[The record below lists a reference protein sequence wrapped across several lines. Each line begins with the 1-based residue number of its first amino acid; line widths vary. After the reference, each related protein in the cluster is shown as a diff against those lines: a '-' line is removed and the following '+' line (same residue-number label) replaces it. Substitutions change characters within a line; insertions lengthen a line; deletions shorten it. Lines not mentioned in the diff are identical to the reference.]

1 MNGSGSHPLQNSRGL
16 SAPTQD
22 TLCTGLGQTSQTRQ
36 HGSWTLARPWPGVTP
51 ARGWKRQYTGPSK
64 QAARCRLQSFWRF
77 LPSRQQVVG
86 ALHAMVQQRM
96 AIHAWA
102 IIIPVVLNQ
111 FFKSSAAGKARKP
124 KKKKRSTK
132 TNSENVTFF
141 VFQCPTIEGRGFATR
156 GNRKK
161 IACGPALTLGS
172 HNKKRLQPG
181 SDAWESKA
189 KCLRPGSDAWKSQK
203 KRLRPGSGACK
214 QSTACEQSGTNA
226 GVVPLNEWS
235 SPQMVLNKWSSVS
248 KFEIRLFS
256 CIFLVFSCFI
266 LLQFL
271 VLLHRMR
278 HVFFCISMYRFL
290 YFSCNICILWD
301 FVGCDFRFC
310 NSSLYFFFTFLY
322 FPCFILIRPVHP

>member
-1 MNGSGSHPLQNSRGL
+1 MGLDPTLSRTVGASRPLRRIHSVQASGRHPRPAST
-16 SAPTQD
+16 AP
-22 TLCTGLGQTSQTRQ
+22 G
-36 HGSWTLARPWPGVTP
+36 PWPAPGQ
-51 ARGWKRQYTGPSK
+51 GSRQQEAGSASI
-64 QAARCRLQSFWRF
+64 QDLQSRQPAAASRVFGGS

-124 KKKKRSTK
+124 KKTKKSTK

-214 QSTACEQSGTNA
+214 QSTAREQSGTNA

-248 KFEIRLFS
+248 KFDIRLFS
-256 CIFLVFSCFI
+256 CF
-266 LLQFL
+266 
-271 VLLHRMR
+271 
-278 HVFFCISMYRFL
+278 FL
-290 YFSCNICILWD
+290 YFHALFYYN
-301 FVGCDFRFC
+301 
-310 NSSLYFFFTFLY
+310 FLY
-322 FPCFILIRPVHP
+322 FCIGCVMFFSVFPCIVFCIHLVIYAFCNFL

>member
-77 LPSRQQVVG
+77 LAFASAGGGCLACNGATTNGNTRVG
-86 ALHAMVQQRM
+86 HYHSSGSEPVFQKQRC
-96 AIHAWA
+96 W
-102 IIIPVVLNQ
+102 
-111 FFKSSAAGKARKP
+111 KGTKTKKE
-124 KKKKRSTK
+124 KKKSTK

-214 QSTACEQSGTNA
+214 QSTAREQSGTNA

-248 KFEIRLFS
+248 KFDIRLFS
-256 CIFLVFSCFI
+256 CFFLVFSCFI

-290 YFSCNICILWD
+290 YFSCNICIL
-301 FVGCDFRFC
+301 
-310 NSSLYFFFTFLY
+310 
-322 FPCFILIRPVHP
+322 